1 MTIDIVQLKEKGKF
15 KYTKTHVAAIDGIE
29 SYPTKVDT
37 DKMYQKITKKE
48 PLWTGVWY
56 GGASGSGTAPSKP
69 LSQCQ
74 NGWVLQWQ
82 EMSSTGQ
89 ANDAVFQFQY
99 VPKNHISNSGS
110 GGTVFNLNSYNGKNP
125 QTKYLYIK
133 DAKITGHDL
142 NAPNGIAAGAG
153 NKMYVLTKI
162 FEY

>member
-1 MTIDIVQLKEKGKF
+1 MDIVQLMENNEPKAMATVVEA
-15 KYTKTHVAAIDGIE
+15 VDGLE
-29 SYPTKVDT
+29 NYPTKADA
-37 DKMYQKITKKE
+37 DKSYQKIIQGL

-56 GGASGSGTAPSKP
+56 GGASGSGTTPSKP

-74 NGWVLQWQ
+74 NGWILQWQ

-99 VPKNHISNSGS
+99 VPKNHISNGGS
-110 GGTVFNLNSYNGKNP
+110 GGTVFNLNAYNGKNP

-142 NAPNGIAAGAG
+142 NAPDGTAAGSG
-153 NKMYVLTKI
+153 NKMYILTKI

>member
-15 KYTKTHVAAIDGIE
+15 KYTKTHVTAIDGIE
-29 SYPTKVDT
+29 SYPTKADA
-37 DKMYQKITKKE
+37 DKSYQKITKKE

-82 EMSSTGQ
+82 EMGSTGQ

>member
-1 MTIDIVQLKEKGKF
+1 MDIVQLMENNEPKAMATVVEA
-15 KYTKTHVAAIDGIE
+15 VDGLKN
-29 SYPTKVDT
+29 YPTKADA
-37 DKMYQKITKKE
+37 DKSYQKIIQGS

-56 GGASGSGTAPSKP
+56 ASGSGTTPSKP

-74 NGWVLQWQ
+74 NGWILQWQ

-110 GGTVFNLNSYNGKNP
+110 GGTVFNLNAYNGKNP

-142 NAPNGIAAGAG
+142 NAPDGTAAGSG
-153 NKMYVLTKI
+153 NKMYILTKI

>member
-15 KYTKTHVAAIDGIE
+15 KYTKTHVTAIDGIE
-29 SYPTKVDT
+29 SYPTKADA
-37 DKMYQKITKKE
+37 DKSYQKITKKE

-69 LSQCQ
+69 FSQCQ

-82 EMSSTGQ
+82 EMGSTGQ

>member
-1 MTIDIVQLKEKGKF
+1 MDIVQLMENNEPKAMATVVEA
-15 KYTKTHVAAIDGIE
+15 VDGLE
-29 SYPTKVDT
+29 NYPTKADA
-37 DKMYQKITKKE
+37 DKSYQKIIQGS

-56 GGASGSGTAPSKP
+56 GGASGSGTTPSKP

-74 NGWVLQWQ
+74 NGWILQWQ

-99 VPKNHISNSGS
+99 VPKNHISNGGI
-110 GGTVFNLNSYNGKNP
+110 GGTVFNAYNGKNP

-142 NAPNGIAAGAG
+142 NAPDGTAAGSG
-153 NKMYVLTKI
+153 NKMYILTKI